1 MLGTIQNYNISSPTR
16 RHSTSILPDHDPEMI
31 QIQGSCW
38 PRVLLPVKI
47 KRRSGKKEEKELVK
61 GKRRR
66 RMSSSKE
73 NYYRIADSTH
83 VSANLI
89 RLDSDVF
96 ALQQSPSWE
105 ESLTLTQ
112 APEERQAQHCYY
124 WKPTTAHERRNQL
137 SRRRISGLVPSKILK
152 KSARRRVTFKS
163 DESEPRKM
171 ETTQG
176 D

>member
-38 PRVLLPVKI
+38 PRVLLPVPI